1 MSLFAFLFLVA
12 SVLALAI
19 PGTRL
24 AGLLGLALLVWA
36 YPLIALL
43 LLATAGAVVY
53 FRHYRRRTNCA
64 RREHL

>member
-12 SVLALAI
+12 CVFALAI

-43 LLATAGAVVY
+43 LLATAGGVAY
-53 FRHYRRRTNCA
+53 FRYYRRRTACA
-64 RREHL
+64 RYEHL